1 MVCLSGDKVT
11 ICLRLRA
18 KIVSGL
24 ERKKGGRAN
33 HHRPENLLA
42 DIKVV
47 VREAAPLISQN
58 AMVRVLGRELG
69 NPATE
74 CGTLLHALEDE
85 VDSIRILFHHPA
97 QMRQTLVFLC
107 ARPSRPIGW
116 ESCDCGISF
125 HPLLVVASALREDGL
140 VHYRRSDHLTEE
152 IHHLIWPRQSAQV
165 AADEDAVEAVVYK
178 YKQAAK
184 QLCERL
190 HRSSS
195 FDRVLTTRSS
205 VRRPVESKFQICL
218 ARISSRVMFQRKG
231 DLLVEYSSNSGV
243 QWLAKK

>member
-58 AMVRVLGRELG
+58 AMVRGLGRELG

-97 QMRQTLVFLC
+97 QMRQPLVFLC

-116 ESCDCGISF
+116 ESCDCGHKLPPTSGSRQCAARGRSC
-125 HPLLVVASALREDGL
+125 PLPPLRSLDGRNTPPDL
-140 VHYRRSDHLTEE
+140 AATIRSG
-152 IHHLIWPRQSAQV
+152 
-165 AADEDAVEAVVYK
+165 
-178 YKQAAK
+178 
-184 QLCERL
+184 
-190 HRSSS
+190 
-195 FDRVLTTRSS
+195 
-205 VRRPVESKFQICL
+205 
-218 ARISSRVMFQRKG
+218 SRG
-231 DLLVEYSSNSGV
+231 
-243 QWLAKK
+243 